1 MSRRNF
7 ISMGGVGAAALTF
20 GGVRSLLPV
29 ATGSDRFRSYP
40 FTLGVASGDPE
51 PGGVVLW
58 TRLAPDP
65 LEGGGMRPHPVTV
78 RWEVAED
85 ERWRRVVARG
95 EEVARPAEGHS
106 VHVEVQ
112 GLRPG
117 REYFYRFIAGKEE
130 SPTGRTRT
138 APAPGSDAA
147 VRFAFASCQHYEHGH
162 YTAYK
167 HLAAEDLDLVLHLG
181 DYIYEFGPREYK
193 AASGV
198 ARTYAAEEPTTLH
211 GYRDR
216 YAQHKLDPHL
226 QAAHHAFPW
235 VVTWDDHE
243 VKDNYAGATCGQADP
258 AAFRAR
264 RAAAYQAY
272 WEHMPL
278 RRRSRPGRSEMRI
291 YRQIEYGRQVRFNVL
306 DTRQYRADQQPA
318 HTRGWGSA
326 ERSALGDAQ
335 ERWLVD
341 SLRSSG
347 ARWNVVAQQIFFA
360 RRDSMPGIARDV
372 QPDAWDGYPAARAR
386 LTRAMRE
393 ATNPVVLSGDVH
405 SNWANH
411 VMDDYDDHDAR
422 PVATEFVGTSISSG
436 GDGQDQRPDLASLLS
451 DNPHVKFTNGQR
463 GYVRCRVDEHEWQT
477 DYRVV
482 PFVSRPGR
490 REWPPGPRSRSAR
503 AGPGWPGPRPARWR
517 PSRSRDRHSTYA
529 SGSHRR
535 GPRARA

>member
-1 MSRRNF
+1 MSRRHF
-7 ISMGGVGAAALTF
+7 VSMGGVGAAAVAF
-20 GGVRSLLPV
+20 GGVRSFLP
-29 ATGSDRFRSYP
+29 ASTDAGRFRSNP

-65 LEGGGMRPHPVTV
+65 LEGGGMRPRPVPV
-78 RWEVAED
+78 GWEVAED

-95 EEVARPAEGHS
+95 EETARPQEGHS
-106 VHVEVQ
+106 VHAEVT

-117 REYFYRFIAGKEE
+117 REYFYRFMAGGEE
-130 SPTGRTRT
+130 SPAGRTRT

-162 YTAYK
+162 YTAYEHMAK
-167 HLAAEDLDLVLHLG
+167 EDLDLVLHLG
-181 DYIYEFGPREYK
+181 DYIYEFAPEEYK
-193 AASGV
+193 APSGV
-198 ARTYAAEEPTTLH
+198 ARTYAAAEPTTLN

-226 QAAHHAFPW
+226 QAAHQAFAFA
-235 VVTWDDHE
+235 VTWDDHE
-243 VKDNYAGATCGQADP
+243 VKDNYAGLTCGDADP

-278 RRRSRPGRSEMRI
+278 RRRSRPGRDEMRI
-291 YRQIEYGRQVRFNVL
+291 YRRLDYGRQVRFNVL

-318 HTRGWGSA
+318 GTPGWGA
-326 ERSALGDAQ
+326 RARSALGPDQ

-341 SLRSSG
+341 GLARSD

-360 RRDSMPGIARDV
+360 QRDSLPGIARDV
-372 QPDAWDGYPAARAR
+372 RPDAWDGYPAARAR
-386 LTRAMRE
+386 LTRALGR
-393 ATNPVVLSGDVH
+393 ASNPVVLSGDVH

-411 VMDDYDDHDAR
+411 VMDDYRDPTAKV
-422 PVATEFVGTSISSG
+422 VATEFVGTSISSG
-436 GDGQDQRPDLASLLS
+436 GDGQDVRPDLASLLS
-451 DNPHVKFTNGQR
+451 ENPHVKFTNGQR
-463 GYVRCRVDEHEWQT
+463 GYVRCRVDPREWQT

-482 PFVSRPGR
+482 PYVSRPGAGVSTR
-490 REWPPGPRSRSAR
+490 ASFTVR
-503 AGPGWPGPRPARWR
+503 AGEAGLAGAE
-517 PSRSRDRHSTYA
+517 A
-529 SGSHRR
+529 L
-535 GPRARA
+535 AA